1 MYNLYNSEQALSSPV
16 LCNPS
21 KYQIIQDE
29 NVFKAEEFREF
40 HYSSEAIRTSME
52 DNRILQNMFFSTC
65 LNIFTVVQKN
75 NICNTGFQLPAL
87 KACFMS
93 CLNIFRLL

>member
-21 KYQIIQDE
+21 KYQIIQNE

-52 DNRILQNMFFSTC
+52 DNRILLFFSTW

-75 NICNTGFQLPAL
+75 NIYNTGFQLPAL

>member
-52 DNRILQNMFFSTC
+52 DNRILLFFSTW

-75 NICNTGFQLPAL
+75 NIYNTGFQLPAL